1 MLAQG
6 AAAVADSAARGQCQ
20 GPVCALLPVLS
31 AMNLTLSDVQVNVQ
45 CGCPFFEGGRG
56 VPGRVGQGRD

>member
-6 AAAVADSAARGQCQ
+6 AAAVADSAASGQCQ

-31 AMNLTLSDVQVNVQ
+31 AMNLTLSDVQVSLHD
-45 CGCPFFEGGRG
+45 FFLSFFFRLGA
-56 VPGRVGQGRD
+56 V